1 MGKSM
6 AEPLRE
12 GRTDSGEDGEIA
24 EADALIAFVSP
35 FPCALSGLEIR
46 GAEGAAFEA
55 SDRVAIGMDLT
66 NSVFVA
72 PANRTLIKSFPITT
86 PRARGAVCTR
96 FRLWVVP
103 RLFDEIVEPL
113 RRQWG

>member
-1 MGKSM
+1 M
-6 AEPLRE
+6 RE
-12 GRTDSGEDGEIA
+12 GRTDSGENGEIA

-46 GAEGAAFEA
+46 GAERAAFEA
-55 SDRVAIGMDLT
+55 SEGFAITMDLT
-66 NSVFVA
+66 NSVLVA
-72 PANRTLIKSFPITT
+72 PAYRAVVEPTPITT
-86 PRARGAVCTR
+86 PGAHGAACPCCW
-96 FRLWVVP
+96 FGVVP